1 MTVGSSDVR
10 RLVRARDGK
19 VIAGVAAGLGEYF
32 HVDPLW
38 FRLGFVL
45 SVFAGGIG
53 LIAYGVLWLLMPK
66 DATATPTSVQRRAEA
81 FAGSFS
87 GTPAWIGFAL
97 IIVGALVFLS
107 SVTHWHGAV
116 FWGVALIV
124 AGIALFNRRE
134 TIEEAPAPQTALVE
148 QAAVVAP
155 TTGETATVEVAPLS
169 PPARRTRSSLGWIT
183 IGAALVALGVAALLD
198 VGGAVHVRLVQ
209 FLAVPLAVLGIGLL
223 AGAWWGRA
231 RWLVVPA
238 LVLTPFVIAASFVHV
253 PFEGGSGNVTFLP
266 TAAAE
271 IRPAYHLVAG
281 QMVIDLRSTK
291 LGTSPVTIH
300 ATAVA
305 GHVLVYVPQGAA
317 VNVRGRA
324 GGGEVKLFGRTY
336 DGFDVDVQRSF
347 APASATSPTVDL
359 DLEAAFGQVEVE
371 A

>member
-32 HVDPLW
+32 HIDPLW

-53 LIAYGVLWLLMPK
+53 LIAYGVLWVLMPK
-66 DATATPTSVQRRAEA
+66 DATATPTSLQRRADA

-87 GTPAWIGFAL
+87 GTPTWIGFAL
-97 IIVGALVFLS
+97 IVVGALVFLS

-116 FWGVALIV
+116 FWGIALIV

-134 TIEEAPAPQTALVE
+134 AIEEPPSQAALVE
-148 QAAVVAP
+148 PAALVAP
-155 TTGETATVEVAPLS
+155 ATGETAPVEPATVFAPV
-169 PPARRTRSSLGWIT
+169 RRTRSSLGWIT

-266 TAAAE
+266 TSAAQ
-271 IRPAYHLVAG
+271 IRPEYHLVAG

-291 LGTSPVTIH
+291 LGSAPVTIH

-305 GHVLVYVPQGAA
+305 GHVLVYVPQGAS

-324 GGGEVKLFGRTY
+324 GGGEVKLFGHTY